1 MRNESDVIDVQA
13 KGDEQAESLKTIG
26 WISYL
31 LHLIVAVA
39 AVAPGAQVGIGILL
53 VALVIDL
60 VKKGDAAG
68 TWQASHFSW
77 RIRSVIWAGVLYLVT
92 IPLWFLLILPGWI
105 AWGIISIWFLY
116 RIVKG
121 MVRMNASQPMP
132 D

>member
-26 WISYL
+26 WVSYL

-39 AVAPGAQVGIGILL
+39 AVVPGAQVGIGIL
-53 VALVIDL
+53 VIALVIDL
-60 VKKGDAAG
+60 VKKGDADG
-68 TWQASHFSW
+68 TWQASHFAW
-77 RIRSVIWAGVLYLVT
+77 RIRSVLWAGVLYLVT
-92 IPLWFLLILPGWI
+92 IPLWLLLIVPGMI
-105 AWGIISIWFLY
+105 AWAVISIWFLY

-121 MVRMNASQPMP
+121 MVRMNASQSMP